1 MSEKHADYKFTR
13 ADWFKLFLLASF
25 PLHIWTLLMAFR
37 DVNWVAERTT
47 MWDGIGFVSYA
58 LLYTLVESALL
69 FGFIALLSLLTPR
82 NWNRTLRLT
91 VLGSLGFLL
100 AGWSILEQLI
110 LIVFYGRLRKLGM
123 ALPNFF
129 GQLWIP
135 MTMLVVLITIS
146 ALVPI
151 WLLHTK
157 PGFRKGL
164 NTVFDRLILLSG
176 LYLFLDFAG
185 IILIIIRNTGG

>member
-69 FGFIALLSLLTPR
+69 FGFMALLSLLTPR

-110 LIVFYGRLRKLGM
+110 LIVFYGPK
-123 ALPNFF
+123 
-129 GQLWIP
+129 
-135 MTMLVVLITIS
+135 V
-146 ALVPI
+146 
-151 WLLHTK
+151 
-157 PGFRKGL
+157 
-164 NTVFDRLILLSG
+164 
-176 LYLFLDFAG
+176 
-185 IILIIIRNTGG
+185 